1 MRDENILRYEMFGH
15 WPEFLEGTPRW
26 VIQGRDI
33 VDKGI
38 EPDIGHIVGI
48 EGKGDSPGKPVLR
61 TGDTEILQRFP
72 KEGKDL
78 ISIDLRPN
86 KILVFLNVVDQPILI
101 FAHLKEII
109 FFLDELGLLL
119 VIRAFPIHQFSLG
132 IEAFATEAVIST
144 VFPEID
150 VPFIIDFPQDQ
161 LNYLL
166 VFFSCGANEGVV
178 GDVQLGPEIFE

>member
-15 WPEFLEGTPRW
+15 RPEFLEITPRW

-61 TGDTEILQRFP
+61 TRDTEIFQRFP
-72 KEGKDL
+72 KEGEDL

-86 KILVFLNVVDQPILI
+86 KILMFLNVLDQPILI
-101 FAHLKEII
+101 FAHLEEVI
-109 FFLDELGLLL
+109 LLLNELRLLL
-119 VIRAFPIHQFSLG
+119 VIRAFTINQFSLG

-150 VPFIIDFPQDQ
+150 IPFIPAASAAWSTLSPCSSVPVRKKVSKPD
-161 LNYLL
+161 
-166 VFFSCGANEGVV
+166 CR
-178 GDVQLGPEIFE
+178 